1 MKLAMPNN
9 AWMDPSTGKPVEG
22 RMQVY
27 LHDTNTHA
35 NLYCLDG
42 LDYVEAANPQL
53 LHGGLPFATMFTD
66 IGVYDVVIEKYIGEP
81 GSMSVYSPE
90 SDFAQIGDYETGL
103 DFNLESMTATKVST
117 VSDLSDVDPS
127 VGVVT
132 VDCYFTKGDCP
143 PRTYV
148 WDAECQ
154 TQPDGGYVVS
164 SNVSD
169 SGAWILMWD
178 SPVLPCSVYGVF
190 PGNEGSINLL
200 LNYPQQVG
208 SFAMRTAPIVRF
220 LPGTYGTTSSFS
232 TAKQLMFDPGAKF
245 TAAEFTCPKADIV
258 GLSADYVADFTFTA
272 RDAVAHSSWF
282 RSVTAF
288 WFCGAPN
295 LVIDNENNFSDLVLR
310 GKPTVYRTVITGS
323 TRIPMTY
330 VNGNYLT
337 FERCEF
343 NAKEIFSPASDY
355 VKFSGMRWDDR
366 IWNDTSVS
374 HYTIGKITQGDHI
387 EFLASAANSVDL
399 DDFHN
404 AMLYVKAREAQIQ
417 YVLSASTV
425 LDLEGRNLASFNSS
439 RFTALKNAH
448 VTGNITLTSAPAG
461 FSISDVTC
469 DGSIDGGTNIVLV
482 NVTGSLG
489 GEWTGSLTAY
499 DCQLSGSDVTGAHDI
514 TVVGG
519 RWRKSIKNATDNTAN
534 TGTVLFRD
542 CVLDGMN
549 AVLRTKNLNL
559 VRCGVYEQKIEV
571 YPYYDTVNSRFLFNG
586 RIEHCEVNCTNPV
599 AYKIFHGLQDNC
611 RDCVLVYTWIG
622 NSWFGNEKGL
632 TMEFWADSQV
642 LSNVIATSGHY
653 VVYSGNSGFCP
664 LDAWHGT
671 HTSTSWSQCAFYP
684 EDGEL
689 SSPLTGFYRA
699 NIDIRCC
706 PNWNIANSAHNTT
719 GVSFMGAAYEI
730 AGGVTTKGYLSAT
743 NPMPASLGYGD
754 AFEICLVRYGSAGDS
769 TVTYV

>member
-220 LPGTYGTTSSFS
+220 LPGTYGTTSSFA

-288 WFCGAPN
+288 WFCEAPN

-448 VTGNITLTSAPAG
+448 VTGNVTLTGTVSG
-461 FSISDVTC
+461 FTMDNVVV
-469 DGSIDGGTNIVLV
+469 DGQVDGGNNPVF
-482 NVTGSLG
+482 NRVTASLNA
-489 GEWTGSLTAY
+489 EWTGSLTAY
-499 DCQLSGSDVTGAHDI
+499 DSVLSGATVSGAHAM

-519 RWRKSIKNATDNTAN
+519 RWRKSIDNATDNVTD
-534 TGTVLFRD
+534 TGEVVFRD

-549 AVLRTKNLNL
+549 KVIKTKRLNL
-559 VRCGVYEQKIEV
+559 IRCGVYGQTIEV
-571 YPYYDTVNSRFLFNG
+571 YPHKDSTTSRFVFQG
-586 RIEHCEVNCTNPV
+586 RIEHCEINNTTPIR
-599 AYKIFHGLQDNC
+599 YKVFHGTDDGFGEC
-611 RDCVLVYTWIG
+611 IWAYAWIG
-622 NSWFGNEKGL
+622 NSWFGNEKG
-632 TMEFWADSQV
+632 MEAEFWYDPAFYRW
-642 LSNVIATSGHY
+642 IFATSEHF
-653 VVYSGNSGFCP
+653 VVYEGNSGYCP
-664 LDAWHGT
+664 EAASRGT
-671 HTSTSWSQCAFYP
+671 HSGSWAACAFYP
-684 EDGEL
+684 DGADAP
-689 SSPLTGFYRA
+689 SGGYYRLA
-699 NIDIRCC
+699 GTYGM
-706 PNWNIANSAHNTT
+706 PNWN
-719 GVSFMGAAYEI
+719 GAI
-730 AGGVTTKGYLSAT
+730 TQLGTFGQWAGFSYDVGDNGTVKGFAAAI
-743 NPMPASLGYGD
+743 NPAPSSYGYGD
-754 AFEICLVRYGSAGDS
+754 AFQTIIVRYGSAGPS
-769 TVTYV
+769 SITFV